1 MAHVSA
7 EADPRAQTAM
17 ELTHLM
23 VQKHYCENDPEAVI
37 AQMDEDFLWFG
48 AGEQEYLAG
57 KSAVAETFRQFVGQ
71 VPRCNISDEEYH
83 VICIAPDAYVCT
95 GRMWIATDPAILKR
109 EWKTPGFSSGTDTQH
124 TISVLLL
131 SKHIFS

>member
-57 KSAVAETFRQFVGQ
+57 KSAVAETFSLWGKCPGATFQTRNTTSSVSHRMPMCAQGGCGSPPIPPPGSVSGCTSAS
-71 VPRCNISDEEYH
+71 VPSF
-83 VICIAPDAYVCT
+83 A
-95 GRMWIATDPAILKR
+95 G
-109 EWKTPGFSSGTDTQH
+109 
-124 TISVLLL
+124 
-131 SKHIFS
+131 